1 MHTLRG
7 RIADSRQQS
16 GMSVEY
22 GNVFASLEKAL
33 AICGQR
39 QGGNADVESKF
50 LRCCILAHAALS
62 PWRFL

>member
-1 MHTLRG
+1 
-7 RIADSRQQS
+7 
-16 GMSVEY
+16 MSVEY
-22 GNVFASLEKAL
+22 ANVFASLEKPL

-50 LRCCILAHAALS
+50 RLRCILAHAAS